1 MRGFY
6 KLLGANF
13 KIFLRDRT
21 ALFFTFAFPLLFMI
35 IFGFVFSGSDDVSY
49 DIGLVNDDDSAIGA
63 TISQVINQI
72 PIFEVSEG
80 ELSDTVEKLK
90 DGDLKAVILIPDNI
104 QFKINAG
111 EPADITVY
119 YDPAQTTSS
128 QVILSVL
135 GELVNETNRRLT
147 QEPVLLKL
155 TEKSIQSKDLRS
167 IDYLVPG
174 ILSMSILFLGLFG
187 ALPMVEWRE
196 KQVLKRF
203 RATPLHR
210 ATVVSSQVAYR
221 LVLAFMQALIIILVA
236 YFIFDVQVAGNW
248 LVLFGLIIL
257 GTLTMVSI
265 GYIAVSRAKT
275 IEGAMPIIQLIQFPM
290 LFLSGIFFPVD
301 FMPDFMRPI
310 VTIMPVTYLGDALRQ
325 TMVDATPLHSMT
337 LDIAVLVGWLVVCM
351 ILAIRFFRWE

>member
-1 MRGFY
+1 MNGFY
-6 KLLGANF
+6 KLLTANY

-35 IFGFVFSGSDDVSY
+35 IFGFVFSGSDDISY
-49 DIGLVNDDDSAIGA
+49 DIGLVNDDDSVIGV
-63 TISQVINQI
+63 TISQAINQV
-72 PIFEVSEG
+72 PIFKVSEG
-80 ELSDTVEKLK
+80 ELSGTLEKLK

-104 QFKINAG
+104 QFEINEG
-111 EPADITVY
+111 EPVDITVY

-135 GELVNETNRRLT
+135 GELVNETNRQLT

-155 TEKSIQSKDLRS
+155 TEESIQSKDLRN

-203 RATPLHR
+203 GATPLR
-210 ATVVSSQVAYR
+210 RSTVVYSQVAYR
-221 LVLAFMQALIIILVA
+221 LVLALMQALIIILVA
-236 YFIFDVQVAGNW
+236 YFIFNVQVVGSW
-248 LVLFGLIIL
+248 LVLFGLIVL
-257 GTLTMVSI
+257 GTLTLVSI
-265 GYIAVSRAKT
+265 GYVLVSRART
-275 IEGAMPIIQLIQFPM
+275 IEGAMPIIQLVQFPM

-301 FMPDFMRPI
+301 FMPDFMRPL
-310 VTIMPVTYLGDALRQ
+310 VAIMPVTYLGDALRQ
-325 TMVDATPLHSMT
+325 TMVNATPLHSMT
-337 LDIAVLVGWLVVCM
+337 IDVAVLAGWLMVSM